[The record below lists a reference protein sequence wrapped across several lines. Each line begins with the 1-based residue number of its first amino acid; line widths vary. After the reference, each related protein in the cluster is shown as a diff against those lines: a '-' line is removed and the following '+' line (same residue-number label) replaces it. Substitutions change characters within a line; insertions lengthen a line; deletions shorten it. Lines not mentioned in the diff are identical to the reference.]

1 LTPEDT
7 LVRRSHR
14 LFLLFVLLA
23 AVSAS
28 VSAQT
33 DQTVIVRMLDT
44 RTGLLI
50 ASSNYL
56 VRVNHQTEE
65 HGDWIKKNEDGSGS
79 LTLPAEANVLT
90 VHATYENATL
100 TYVNCDSDKDRG
112 SADHAPF
119 PVHWYPVAAILSTGV
134 VAPNNCVGK
143 KIPEKL
149 QVVAKPGEYVFFVR
163 PLSSRE
169 HLMN

>member
-1 LTPEDT
+1 M
-7 LVRRSHR
+7 VARSR
-14 LFLLFVLLA
+14 GVFLLLVLLA
-23 AVSAS
+23 AVSAPA
-28 VSAQT
+28 SAETEQT
-33 DQTVIVRMLDT
+33 ITIRMLDT

-65 HGDWIKKNEDGSGS
+65 HGNWVKKNEDGSGS
-79 LTLPAEANVLT
+79 LTLPAEADVLT
-90 VHATYENATL
+90 VHATYESATL

-163 PLSSRE
+163 PMNWRE
-169 HLMN
+169 HFLN